1 MSQMPLPPDDAPRL
15 DPVRQAA
22 MRELLEYAL
31 ASEARRA
38 SRARLPIA
46 AGVGAVVALA
56 GGTAAAIVLTQEPV
70 TDTSLVHCLARAEL
84 DAAGNYPG
92 TAVAATGAK
101 GGPVSVEDARA
112 ACGQA
117 WQHGILD
124 PAAEIG
130 AQLPDPDPSRRA
142 AVPAELAVCVM
153 SDGSAAVV
161 PGTATVCGE
170 LGLSLQLEQP

>member
-1 MSQMPLPPDDAPRL
+1 MPLRPDDAPQL
-15 DPVRQAA
+15 DPARQAA
-22 MRELLEYAL
+22 MRELLEYAV

-84 DAAGNYPG
+84 DAQGNYPG
-92 TAVAATGAK
+92 TAVAVTTANN
-101 GGPVSVEDARA
+101 GPPSVADARA
-112 ACGQA
+112 ACSQA

-124 PAAEIG
+124 PSAEIG
-130 AQLPDPDPSRRA
+130 AQLPDPDPARRGT
-142 AVPAELAVCVM
+142 VPAELAVCVM

-161 PGTATVCGE
+161 PGTAAVCGE
-170 LGLSLQLEQP
+170 LDLPLRLEQP

>member
-1 MSQMPLPPDDAPRL
+1 MPLPPDNAPQL

-22 MRELLEYAL
+22 MRELLEYAM

-84 DAAGNYPG
+84 DAQGNYPG
-92 TAVAATGAK
+92 TAVSVTTTNN
-101 GGPVSVEDARA
+101 GPPSVEDARA

-124 PAAEIG
+124 PSAEIG

-142 AVPAELAVCVM
+142 TVPAELAVCVM

-161 PGTATVCGE
+161 PGTAAVCGE
-170 LGLSLQLEQP
+170 LGLAVQLEQP